1 MSNIWLALVPT
12 FFVIVVSI
20 GVIIYHVVCKPDY
33 HILKIIAF
41 VCMIIALLAFN
52 APYFQDMAEGETT
65 VVVAKYVEFRSGNA
79 PAGASKVFFVE
90 NGRQFKLF
98 VPAVAG
104 YAAKL
109 QEGAV
114 YEIEYFNHSKLIK
127 SYRLIEQ

>member
-12 FFVIVVSI
+12 FFAIVVFV
-20 GVIIYHVVCKPDY
+20 GVIIYHVICKPDY
-33 HILKIIAF
+33 HILKTIAF

-52 APYFQDMAEGETT
+52 VPYFQDMSEGETT
-65 VVVAKYVEFRSGNA
+65 VVVAEYVEFRSGNA
-79 PAGASKVFFVE
+79 PAGASKVFFIE
-90 NGRQFKLF
+90 NGRQLKLF
-98 VPAVAG
+98 VPAIAG

-109 QEGAV
+109 QAGAV